1 MSNDWLDKYEAKH
14 NTPAKRE
21 SDTKII
27 SSSYSEID
35 AASGIGGFPLGKV
48 IDIAGEPNIGKT
60 CFAYDLVAYSQM
72 NNLACVWLDIDRNFD
87 AEFAYKKQVIN
98 DDLLVFQPPK
108 IEGIVPACLTL
119 MEQGLADIIIFDSIS
134 NLPLMAD
141 GENIALKTVINPLL
155 QKLQEYKTS
164 LIFLSQIRADLIEG
178 GDTTPRNLALNDL
191 CNMRLM
197 FRFKQV
203 IKHQE
208 VVIGHKIEVDIYKND
223 LASPAKTEIELFI

>member
-1 MSNDWLDKYEAKH
+1 M
-14 NTPAKRE
+14 
-21 SDTKII
+21 
-27 SSSYSEID
+27 
-35 AASGIGGFPLGKV
+35 
-48 IDIAGEPNIGKT
+48 
-60 CFAYDLVAYSQM
+60 
-72 NNLACVWLDIDRNFD
+72 
-87 AEFAYKKQVIN
+87 
-98 DDLLVFQPPK
+98 FQPPK

-134 NLPLMAD
+134 NLPLMPD

-164 LIFLSQIRADLIEG
+164 LVFLSQIRHDLVEG

-191 CNMRLM
+191 CNIRMM
-197 FRFKQV
+197 FKFLQT

-223 LASPAKTEIELFI
+223 LASPAKTNIELFI